1 LCIALIG
8 KVCNNEKR
16 INKGKPIARWGRK
29 VMGLYYADR
38 QTAEGDFPLAVLF
51 FKEVPRFE
59 ILLISSTGYRNSK
72 IKLCSEENFL

>member
-1 LCIALIG
+1 
-8 KVCNNEKR
+8 
-16 INKGKPIARWGRK
+16 
-29 VMGLYYADR
+29 MGLYYADR